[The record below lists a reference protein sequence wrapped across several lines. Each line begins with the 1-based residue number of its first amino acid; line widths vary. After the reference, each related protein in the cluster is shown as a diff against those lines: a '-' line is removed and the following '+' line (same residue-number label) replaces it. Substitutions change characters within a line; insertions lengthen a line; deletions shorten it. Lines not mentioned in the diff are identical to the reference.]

1 MGADMIKV
9 HLYACTKI
17 VSCNP
22 VLYIYGKTKKTAGI
36 MGSKVPQLP
45 SFTWIHSTKELI
57 PPRPLCNEGAAPTA
71 PFQTTLPPV
80 TQCRSLSPSP
90 GHLYNLSPL
99 SPDLISLFSHHSR
112 ELLGCLDPSHVASLC
127 KGKEAVLRP
136 DCFTWS
142 ISMLMS

>member
-17 VSCNP
+17 VSCNT

-36 MGSKVPQLP
+36 KGSKVPHLP
-45 SFTWIHSTKELI
+45 SSTWIHSTKELI
-57 PPRPLCNEGAAPTA
+57 LPRPLCNEGAAPTT
-71 PFQTTLPPV
+71 PCQTALPPV

-99 SPDLISLFSHHSR
+99 SPDLISLCSHHSR
-112 ELLGCLDPSHVASLC
+112 ELLGCLDPSPVASL
-127 KGKEAVLRP
+127 
-136 DCFTWS
+136 
-142 ISMLMS
+142 